1 MLRTYFILAYRNL
14 IANRLTSFINIV
26 GLSIAVA
33 CAIATFLILK
43 NFWTLDD
50 FHEKGDRIF
59 MVEYTTEENGQVRTF
74 GDAPAPLAAALSADF
89 PQVKQTVRV
98 EQEGVQVFSKETLVD
113 EMLTYADTNFFDL
126 FTFPLKYGNP
136 AVLRNPNALIISHDI
151 AEKYFPGQMPV
162 GQPFT
167 LITNTREQKQFVIQ
181 GVAEAFPTN
190 TGFRFDFL
198 TGYNPVHS
206 SLKNQDWATH
216 IRAVFVE
223 VNHLN
228 DAVAM
233 TKQMPRYLPLYNAKN
248 RENPIRS
255 FVFDNLR
262 NPASDA
268 HEVYRRPAEANDP
281 LATIL
286 FSVIALVM
294 MAVSCANYINISLGN
309 VSRRLKEIGM
319 RKVLG
324 GTRRQLVGQFMVEN
338 LLLCA
343 IALGLGLL
351 ITQVF
356 LVPLFNDVMVMTISM
371 SFGQNWSLWVFL
383 LGILLFTALA
393 SGAYPA
399 LYVSAFRPIVVF
411 AGKQRFGNKHTVG
424 RVLLVGQFAL
434 AFMAVII
441 GVVVSGAGL
450 EWKKL
455 YWGYNPDQT
464 LVLRLTDSTQYVRLK
479 NELLQNSA
487 VRAVAGAQTHVG
499 ESMDFQPIRVGSD
512 EKRTMIYGVSPD
524 YGQTLGLE
532 LAMGQ
537 FFDARQTT
545 QNAQSVLVNETFVR
559 EHGLKNPVLGKA
571 MRIDSQLV
579 LVAGVVK
586 DFKLFGSGA
595 ARPALFRVAKEPQ
608 FQYMLVQFE
617 PGSGPKVVADVER
630 AWKALVPHMSPSHFY
645 QKDVFESFNTTVQK
659 LAVSFGYLSGL
670 ALLIACMGLYGL
682 ATQHFSRRIKEVSV
696 RKVLGAT
703 VSQIVLL
710 VNREF
715 VVLLCVASVMANLL
729 CFAGMEVLLQN
740 ARQFTGPL
748 RLSLSPF
755 VVANA
760 LVFITAAIAVGTQS
774 WKIAHAQLAET
785 LRNND

>member
-14 IANRLTSFINIV
+14 LANRLTSFINIV
-26 GLSIAVA
+26 GLSVAVA

-59 MVEYTTEENGQVRTF
+59 MVEYTTDENGQLRTF
-74 GDAPAPLAAALSADF
+74 GDPPAPLAAALRTDF

-98 EQEGVQVFSKETLVD
+98 EREGVQVFSKETLVD
-113 EMLTYADTNFFDL
+113 ESLTYADTNFFDL
-126 FTFPLKYGNP
+126 FTFPLNVGNP
-136 AVLRNPNALIISHDI
+136 AALRDPNALIISHDI
-151 AEKYFPGQMPV
+151 AEKYFPGQTPV
-162 GQPFT
+162 GQKFT
-167 LITNTREQKQFVIQ
+167 LITGTREQKQFVIQ
-181 GVAEAFPTN
+181 GVAEPFPNN

-198 TGYNPVHS
+198 TGYHPVHAA
-206 SLKNQDWATH
+206 LKNQDWSTH

-223 VNHLN
+223 TNHPT

-233 TKQMPRYLPLYNAKN
+233 TKQMARYLPLYNAKN

-286 FSVIALVM
+286 FSAIALVM
-294 MAVSCANYINISLGN
+294 MAVSCANYVNIALGS

-324 GTRRQLVGQFMVEN
+324 GTRRQLIGQFMIEN

-351 ITQVF
+351 ITGVF

-371 SFGQNWSLWVFL
+371 SSSQNWPLLVFL
-383 LGILLFTALA
+383 LSILLFTAIA

-411 AGKQRFGNKHTVG
+411 AGKQRFGNKRTVG

-441 GVVVSGAGL
+441 GVVVPSAGRQ
-450 EWKKL
+450 WRQQH
-455 YWGYNPDQT
+455 WGYNPDQT
-464 LVLRLTDSTQYVRLK
+464 LVLRLTDSTQYTRLK
-479 NELLQNSA
+479 NDLLQNSA
-487 VRAVAGAQTHVG
+487 VRAVSGAETHVG
-499 ESMDFQPIRVGSD
+499 ESMDFRPIRVGSI
-512 EKRTMIYGVSPD
+512 EKRTMVYGVGPD
-524 YGQTLGLE
+524 YAQTLGLE
-532 LAMGQ
+532 LVKGA
-537 FFDARQTT
+537 FFDAQQTAK
-545 QNAQSVLVNETFVR
+545 NAQSVLVNETFVTQ
-559 EHGLKNPVLGKA
+559 HGLKNPVVGQSV
-571 MRIDSQLV
+571 RIDSQLV
-579 LVAGVVK
+579 LVAGVVR

-595 ARPALFRVAKEPQ
+595 PRPALFRVAKEAD
-608 FQYMLVQFE
+608 FQYMLVKVE
-617 PGSGPKVVADVER
+617 PGSGPTVVAHLER
-630 AWKALVPHMSPSHFY
+630 SWKTLVPHISPSHFY
-645 QKDVFESFNTTVQK
+645 QKDVFESFNTSVQK
-659 LAVSFGYLSGL
+659 LAISFGYLAGL

-703 VSQIVLL
+703 VAQIVLL

-715 VVLLCVASVMANLL
+715 VTLLLVASVVANLL
-729 CFAGMEVLLQN
+729 CFAGMELLLQN
-740 ARQFTGPL
+740 AQQFTGPFRL
-748 RLSLSPF
+748 RLEPF
-755 VVANA
+755 LVANA
-760 LVFITAAIAVGTQS
+760 LVFLTAAVAVGTQS
-774 WKIAHAQLAET
+774 WKMAHVQLAET